1 MASLENADASSE
13 LIYLSFNQ
21 DASAF
26 SVRSAAA
33 RRLVSHPPPPPPP
46 PPPTHTFLFRPPK
59 GCFATGTTEG
69 FRIYNCDPFKET
81 FRRNFNAGG
90 IGIVEMLFRCNILA
104 LVGGGASPRWPKNKV
119 MIWDDH
125 QNRCI
130 GELSFRSDVR
140 RVLLRRDRVIVVL
153 KTRVYVYN
161 FADLTLADHLETV
174 ENPRGLC
181 VVSPSPTSL
190 VLVCP
195 GAVKGSVRVELYDS
209 KVRRT
214 ISAHE
219 HARESFVVDEGWG
232 KSLSCFPQSPPPPH
246 THTRPHHPTS
256 PRISLTPSHSRV
268 PRPECVWHS
277 PRDCRRAGH
286 IDSRVGYGDGGEITR
301 AAPGH

>member
-1 MASLENADASSE
+1 MASLESADGVVSSE

-21 DASAF
+21 DASSF
-26 SVRSAAA
+26 LLTLS
-33 RRLVSHPPPPPPP
+33 PPPLLTSDAPLSLAPSLST
-46 PPPTHTFLFRPPK
+46 PTLFSLPFSLPCALARALRP

-104 LVGGGASPRWPKNKV
+104 LVGGGASPRWPRNKV

-140 RVLLRRDRVIVVL
+140 RVLLRRDRVVVVL

-181 VVSPSPTSL
+181 VVSAAPTSN
-190 VLVCP
+190 VLACP
-195 GAVKGSVRVELYDS
+195 GAAKGSVRIELYDS

-214 ISAHE
+214 IAAHE
-219 HARESFVVDEGWG
+219 HARESVGRRG
-232 KSLSCFPQSPPPPH
+232 PA
-246 THTRPHHPTS
+246 
-256 PRISLTPSHSRV
+256 
-268 PRPECVWHS
+268 
-277 PRDCRRAGH
+277 RRAT
-286 IDSRVGYGDGGEITR
+286 SCR
-301 AAPGH
+301 